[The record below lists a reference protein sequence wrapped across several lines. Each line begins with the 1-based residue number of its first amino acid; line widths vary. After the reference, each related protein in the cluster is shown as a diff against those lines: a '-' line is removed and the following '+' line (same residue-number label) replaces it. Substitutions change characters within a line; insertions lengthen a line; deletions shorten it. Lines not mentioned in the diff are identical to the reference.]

1 MSIDAGYMNTRTQ
14 RSGSHMSLFL
24 RVCVTSTIV
33 VVLLFGPTSARADA
47 VLDWN
52 TVMLNTLTNQNPFA
66 QARFAAITQLAVFEA
81 VNAITHDYKPYLG
94 TINAPQ
100 RASAEAAAVAAA
112 YRVLITYVPSAATSL
127 DTAKA
132 ASLGA
137 IPDSPAKTAGMA
149 VGEAA
154 AAAMIARRAA
164 DGSGPPAFY
173 LPASSDPGQW
183 QLTPS
188 CSPAGG
194 TFLHWRNVSPFGIRT
209 SDQFRSDPPPAL
221 TSNKYAQD
229 YNEVKEVGDINSIE
243 RPADRTDVARFYA
256 VVTPVA
262 AFNSAARQVASARHA
277 SLSENG
283 RTFALLNMAIS
294 DGAISVFETKYHY
307 TFWRPE
313 TAIRAGATDGNP
325 KTDPDPGFVPLITT
339 PCFPSYP
346 SAHGTLS
353 NSARAVLERIFG
365 SGHQSITLSTSAL
378 PGVILHY
385 TKFKQ
390 ITDDIADARVYGGIH
405 FRFDQEA
412 GSRQGRRVGRY
423 IYENYLQSLHG
434 AKNSEDE
441 RKQN

>member
-1 MSIDAGYMNTRTQ
+1 MFIDASYMSEKSLSSASQ
-14 RSGSHMSLFL
+14 MSSLS
-24 RVCVTSTIV
+24 RVCLISGIV
-33 VVLLFGPTSARADA
+33 VALLFSPASVRADV

-52 TVMLNTLTNQNPFA
+52 TVMVNTLNNQNPFA
-66 QARFAAITQLAVFEA
+66 QACFAAITQLAVFEA
-81 VNAITHDYKPYLG
+81 VNAITHDYQPYLG
-94 TINAPQ
+94 TITAPQ

-154 AAAMIARRAA
+154 AAAMIALRSA
-164 DGSGPPAFY
+164 DGSASPAFY

-194 TFLHWRNVSPFGIRT
+194 AFLHWRNVSPFRIRT

-229 YNEVKEVGDINSIE
+229 YNEMKEVGDINSIE

-256 VVTPVA
+256 VVSPVA

-313 TAIRAGATDGNP
+313 TAIHAGATDGNP

-365 SGHQSITLSTSAL
+365 GGHQSITLSTSAL

-385 TKFKQ
+385 TKFKE

-412 GSRQGRRVGRY
+412 GSREGRLVGKY
-423 IYENYLQSLHG
+423 VYEHNLQRLHDD
-434 AKNSEDE
+434 EDGEHE
-441 RKQN
+441 R